1 MLLERLGKELLYFD
15 GGMGTLLQSRGL
27 KPGELPEVWNLEHTE
42 EIIDIHRQYFEAG
55 SDIVL
60 SNTFGAN
67 AIKFHDS
74 EYQLKDI
81 VTAGIQNVKKAA
93 KAGVH
98 DGREVYTALDVGPT
112 GKLLKPMGD
121 LAFEDAY
128 EAFKET
134 MIYGE
139 EAGADL
145 IHIET
150 MSDSYEVKA
159 AVLAAKENTSLP
171 VFVTMIFDE
180 KGKLLT
186 GGDVPAVVAMLEG
199 LRVDALGINCGM
211 GPEQMMPI
219 LEDILK
225 YCSIPIIVKPNAGLP
240 KQRDGEVYYDVE
252 PEQFSGYMKK
262 IVEMVHTLSVDV
274 VVRHRRISKQ

>member
-15 GGMGTLLQSRGL
+15 GGMGTLLQSKGL
-27 KPGELPEVWNLEHTE
+27 QPGELPEVWNLEHAE
-42 EIIDIHRQYFEAG
+42 EIIDIHKAYFEAG

-74 EYQLKDI
+74 KYGLKEI
-81 VTAGIQNVKKAA
+81 VTAGIQNAKKAA
-93 KAGVH
+93 ERGVH
-98 DGREVYTALDVGPT
+98 DGRKTYVALDVGPT

-121 LAFEDAY
+121 LSFEDAY
-128 EAFKET
+128 DAFKET

-139 EAGADL
+139 QAGADL

-171 VFVTMIFDE
+171 VFAT
-180 KGKLLT
+180 
-186 GGDVPAVVAMLEG
+186 
-199 LRVDALGINCGM
+199 R
-211 GPEQMMPI
+211 
-219 LEDILK
+219 
-225 YCSIPIIVKPNAGLP
+225 
-240 KQRDGEVYYDVE
+240 
-252 PEQFSGYMKK
+252 
-262 IVEMVHTLSVDV
+262 
-274 VVRHRRISKQ
+274 